1 MARLDLC
8 EQENRPE
15 RMVMTFDLVRIG
27 WPNTVAILALAI
39 MPIVALT
46 TAAERRPVGAQIEAA
61 AICQTQT
68 ECPVMAA
75 MALPETLLE

>member
-1 MARLDLC
+1 MARLDVN

-15 RMVMTFDLVRIG
+15 RTAMTFDLVRIG

-46 TAAERRPVGAQIEAA
+46 TAAERRPMAVQIEAA

-68 ECPVMAA
+68 ECPLMAA

>member
-1 MARLDLC
+1 
-8 EQENRPE
+8 
-15 RMVMTFDLVRIG
+15 MTFELVRIG

-39 MPIVALT
+39 MPIMALT
-46 TAAERRPVGAQIEAA
+46 TAAERRPVAAQIEAA

-75 MALPETLLE
+75 IAAPEAVLK

>member
-1 MARLDLC
+1 MA
-8 EQENRPE
+8 
-15 RMVMTFDLVRIG
+15 MTFDLVRIG

-39 MPIVALT
+39 MPLMALT
-46 TAAERRPVGAQIEAA
+46 TAAERRPVAAQIEAA

-75 MALPETLLE
+75 IAAPGTILE